1 MGLAIL
7 PNYVGQFLKKLTIEK
22 LVCFLLS
29 YFSFISMAYSISVPF
44 SVLRYQRT
52 TPSDQSHIE

>member
-44 SVLRYQRT
+44 SIDTNQPPLST
-52 TPSDQSHIE
+52 NPT